1 VTSSSSQPHVSP
13 SAAALSIRQNRRV
26 DAGIRP
32 SSSSKPCGAALERA
46 LLFKCFEH
54 LEASSIGGGL
64 EPIAIAQGLASS
76 LSRDDSNA
84 PLLAAASRSQLPDVC
99 EANSLPIS

>member
-1 VTSSSSQPHVSP
+1 
-13 SAAALSIRQNRRV
+13 
-26 DAGIRP
+26 
-32 SSSSKPCGAALERA
+32 

-84 PLLAAASRSQLPDVC
+84 PLRAASRSQLPDVC